1 MIDYSFIYFF
11 LWKNAL
17 LGCFVRVMVSNIP
30 YSPFYQ
36 EQEMDAYISGAR
48 AEPFQTSQMECF
60 GVFYTFL
67 FLHHLP

>member
-1 MIDYSFIYFF
+1 MIDYSFEYFF

-36 EQEMDAYISGAR
+36 EQQMDAYISDAR
-48 AEPFQTSQMECF
+48 SEPFQTSQMECF
-60 GVFYTFL
+60 LKIVNGF
-67 FLHHLP
+67 